1 MNELNTTGFLHN
13 RGRDSSIFFNKASF
27 YRWRWG
33 EKYFAQ
39 KLIDCNVS
47 AKWRRL
53 TDASTGVD
61 SQELFASL

>member
-13 RGRDSSIFFNKASF
+13 RGRMIVASF
-27 YRWRWG
+27 LTKHLFTDQRWG

-47 AKWRRL
+47 ANRRMAM
-53 TDASTGVD
+53 DCKHRG
-61 SQELFASL
+61 